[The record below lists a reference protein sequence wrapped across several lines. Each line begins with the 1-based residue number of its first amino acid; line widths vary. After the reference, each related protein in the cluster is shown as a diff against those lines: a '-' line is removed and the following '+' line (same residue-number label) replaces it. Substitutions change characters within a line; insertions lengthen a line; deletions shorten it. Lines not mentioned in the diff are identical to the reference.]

1 MLINVVNMGIEM
13 ADDSSAKSSCGKRK
27 HVHVALSLE
36 SKQAILDLQRGR
48 TTQESLADECGIVCL
63 IVGDINKNEDKIQ
76 SFASTMESMAI

>member
-1 MLINVVNMGIEM
+1 MLINVVNMRIEM

-27 HVHVALSLE
+27 HVALSLE

-63 IVGDINKNEDKIQ
+63 IVGDINKNKDKIQ